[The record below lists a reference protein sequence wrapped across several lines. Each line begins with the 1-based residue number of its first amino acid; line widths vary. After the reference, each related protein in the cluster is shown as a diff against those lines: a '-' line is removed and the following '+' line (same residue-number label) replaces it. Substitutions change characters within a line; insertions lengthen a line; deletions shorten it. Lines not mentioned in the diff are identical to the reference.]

1 MCSQA
6 WSISNSVDDTNGE
19 EEGYDFGMVPES
31 HIPNFSFY
39 LSGPIDEKLT
49 AMAQALKDLADAL
62 ESYDFG
68 PGTIGH
74 DTLKK
79 HENIIAEIRQK

>member
-1 MCSQA
+1 MKAHCQDCDKELSEEK
-6 WSISNSVDDTNGE
+6 GE
-19 EEGYDFGMVPES
+19 WAHGGLDCHGTPQS
-31 HIPNFSFY
+31 
-39 LSGPIDEKLT
+39 EKLFW
-49 AMAQALKDLADAL
+49 MRRCIKDLAQAL

-79 HENIIAEIRQK
+79 HEKIIAGVVGENNS